1 MPVAPT
7 VIGMIPARSGSKRIK
22 DKNVRRLA
30 GHPVLGYAIAA
41 AQASGVFDSILVSTD
56 SEEYAAMARHYGA
69 EVPFLRPA
77 ELATATSP
85 DFEWIDDT
93 LARLRR
99 AGKAYDCFSILRPSS
114 PLRQAETIRRAWAA
128 FCAEPGVD
136 SLRAVEKC
144 RQHPGKMWV
153 LRDNRMMPLIPLT
166 TGPQPWHSMQYA
178 SLPEV
183 YVQNASLEIAWCR
196 VVFEQRSIAGTTIM
210 PFITEG
216 LEGFDLNDP
225 EDWWHLEHL
234 LSTGEARLPAI
245 AALPYRGMAE

>member
-1 MPVAPT
+1 VPAAPT
-7 VIGMIPARSGSKRIK
+7 IIGMIPARSGSKRIK

-41 AQASGVFDSILVSTD
+41 AQASGVFQSVLVSTD
-56 SEEYAAMARHYGA
+56 AEDYAAMARHYGA
-69 EVPFLRPA
+69 EVPFLRPT

-93 LARLRR
+93 LTRLRD
-99 AGKAYDCFSILRPSS
+99 AGNSYDCFSILRPSS
-114 PLRQAETIRRAWAA
+114 PLRQADTIRRAWTA
-128 FCAEPGVD
+128 FCRETGVD

-178 SLPEV
+178 SLPEI

-196 VVFEQRSIAGTTIM
+196 VVFEQRTIAGTTIM

-234 LSTGEARLPAI
+234 LSTGEAKLPAI
-245 AALPYRGMAE
+245 AAPPYRGTAD

>member
-1 MPVAPT
+1 MAAKPT
-7 VIGMIPARSGSKRIK
+7 IIGMIPARSGSKRIK
-22 DKNVRRLA
+22 DKNVRRLN

-41 AQASGVFDSILVSTD
+41 ARASGVFDSLLVSTD
-56 SEEYAAMARHYGA
+56 SEDYAAMARHYGA
-69 EVPFLRPA
+69 DVPYLRPA
-77 ELATATSP
+77 EMATATSP
-85 DFEWIDDT
+85 DFEWIDEVLT
-93 LARLRR
+93 RLRR
-99 AGKAYDCFSILRPSS
+99 EGRSYDCFSILRPSS
-114 PLRQAETIRRAWAA
+114 PLRQADTIRRAWNA
-128 FCAEPGVD
+128 FVGEVGVD

-153 LRDNRMMPLIPLT
+153 IRDNRMMPLIPLT

-178 SLPEV
+178 SLPEI

-225 EDWWHLEHL
+225 E
-234 LSTGEARLPAI
+234 AKLPAI
-245 AALPYRGMAE
+245 TAPPFGQAAE

>member
-1 MPVAPT
+1 MPAAPT
-7 VIGMIPARSGSKRIK
+7 IIGMIPARSGSRRIK

-41 AQASGVFDSILVSTD
+41 AQASGVFQSILVSTD
-56 SEEYAAMARHYGA
+56 SEDYAAMARHYGA

-93 LARLRR
+93 LTRLRDT
-99 AGKAYDCFSILRPSS
+99 GKSYDCFSILRPSS
-114 PLRQAETIRRAWAA
+114 PLRQANTIRRAWEA
-128 FCAEPGVD
+128 FCAETGVD

-178 SLPEV
+178 SLPEI

-196 VVFEQRSIAGTTIM
+196 VVFEQRTIAGTTVM

-234 LSTGEARLPAI
+234 LSTGEAKLPAI
-245 AALPYRGMAE
+245 AVPPYPGTAG

>member
-1 MPVAPT
+1 MAAKPT

-22 DKNVRRLA
+22 DKNVRLLN

-41 AQASGVFDSILVSTD
+41 ARASGVFDSILVSTD
-56 SEEYAAMARHYGA
+56 SADYAAIARHYGA
-69 EVPFLRPA
+69 DVPYLRPA
-77 ELATATSP
+77 EMASATSP
-85 DFEWIDDT
+85 DFEWIDEVLT
-93 LARLRR
+93 RLRR
-99 AGKAYDCFSILRPSS
+99 EGRSYDCFSILRPSS
-114 PLRQAETIRRAWAA
+114 PLRQADTIRRAWNA
-128 FCAEPGVD
+128 FVGETGVD

-144 RQHPGKMWV
+144 KQHPGKMWV
-153 LRDNRMMPLIPLT
+153 IRDNRMMPLIPLT

-196 VVFEQRSIAGTTIM
+196 VVFEQCSIAGTTIM

-225 EDWWHLEHL
+225 EDWFHLEHL
-234 LSTGEARLPAI
+234 LSAGEAKLPAI
-245 AALPYRGMAE
+245 TAPPFGQAAE

>member
-1 MPVAPT
+1 MAAKPT

-22 DKNVRRLA
+22 DKNVRLLN

-41 AQASGVFDSILVSTD
+41 ARASGVFDSILVSTD
-56 SEEYAAMARHYGA
+56 SADYAAIARHYGA
-69 EVPFLRPA
+69 DVPYLRPA
-77 ELATATSP
+77 EMASATSP
-85 DFEWIDDT
+85 DFEWIDEVLT
-93 LARLRR
+93 RLRR
-99 AGKAYDCFSILRPSS
+99 EGRSYDCFSILRPSS
-114 PLRQAETIRRAWAA
+114 PLRQADTIRRAWNA
-128 FCAEPGVD
+128 FVGETGVD

-144 RQHPGKMWV
+144 KQHPGKMWV
-153 LRDNRMMPLIPLT
+153 IRDNRMMPLIPLT

-225 EDWWHLEHL
+225 EDWFHLEHL
-234 LSTGEARLPAI
+234 LSAGEAKLPAI
-245 AALPYRGMAE
+245 TAPPFGQAAE

>member
-1 MPVAPT
+1 MPAKPT

-22 DKNVRRLA
+22 DKNVRFLE
-30 GHPVLGYAIAA
+30 GHPIIGYAIAA

-69 EVPFLRPA
+69 DVPFLRPA

-85 DFEWIDDT
+85 DFEWIDET
-93 LARLRR
+93 LTHLRR
-99 AGKAYDCFSILRPSS
+99 AGRSYDCFSILRPSS
-114 PLRQAETIRRAWAA
+114 PLRQADTIRRAWAA
-128 FCAEPGVD
+128 FLAETGVD

-153 LRDNRMMPLIPLT
+153 IRGNRMMPLIPLT

-178 SLPEV
+178 SLPEI
-183 YVQNASLEIAWCR
+183 YVQNASLEIAWSR
-196 VVFEQRSIAGTTIM
+196 VVFEQRTIAGTTIM

-225 EDWWHLEHL
+225 EDWWHLKHL
-234 LSTGEARLPAI
+234 LSTGEAKLPAI
-245 AALPYRGMAE
+245 TAPPFGQAAE